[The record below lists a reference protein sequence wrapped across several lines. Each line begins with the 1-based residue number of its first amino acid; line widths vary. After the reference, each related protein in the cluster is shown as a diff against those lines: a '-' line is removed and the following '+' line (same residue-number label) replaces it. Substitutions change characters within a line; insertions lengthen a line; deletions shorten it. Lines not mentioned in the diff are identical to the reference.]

1 MIDIVTLK
9 EHHLWAID
17 LQEHQKQS
25 DFTDSEYVNALLNN
39 GKSYAFMRNG
49 NVLGACGFI
58 EETIDRALMW
68 ALLAKNIK
76 HAMIHIHKAVKKGIE
91 NAPYNRVYAR
101 VHTDF
106 NAGITWLN
114 MLGLQFEGIER
125 QYLKGHDFAIFSKI
139 KGL

>member
-1 MIDIVTLK
+1 MIDIVALQ
-9 EHHLWAID
+9 EHHLWLIN
-17 LQEHQKQS
+17 LQEHQGETNFNDK
-25 DFTDSEYVNALLNN
+25 EYVTALLNN
-39 GKSYAFMRNG
+39 GKSYAFVRDN

-58 EETIDRALMW
+58 EETSDRALMW
-68 ALLAKNIK
+68 ALLAKDIK
-76 HAMIHIHKAVKKGIE
+76 HAMIHIHKAVKKGID

-106 NAGITWLN
+106 NTGIIWLN

>member
-1 MIDIVTLK
+1 MINIVPLK

-17 LQEHQKQS
+17 LQEHQKQT
-25 DFTDSEYVNALLNN
+25 DFTDKEYVIALLNN
-39 GKSYAFMRNG
+39 GNSYAFMRHG
-49 NVLGACGFI
+49 DVLGACGFI
-58 EETIDRALMW
+58 EETEDRALMW

-76 HAMIHIHKAVKKGIE
+76 HTMIHIHKAIKKGIE
-91 NAPYNRVYAR
+91 KASYNRVYAR

-106 NAGITWLN
+106 HAGIIWLKL
-114 MLGLQFEGIER
+114 LGLHFEGIER

>member
-1 MIDIVTLK
+1 MIDIVALQ
-9 EHHLWAID
+9 EHHLWLINF
-17 LQEHQKQS
+17 QEHQEETNFNDK
-25 DFTDSEYVNALLNN
+25 EYVTALLNN
-39 GKSYAFMRNG
+39 GKSYAFVRDN

-58 EETIDRALMW
+58 EETNDRALMW
-68 ALLAKNIK
+68 ALLAKDIK
-76 HAMIHIHKAVKKGIE
+76 HAMIHIHKAVKKGIN

-106 NAGITWLN
+106 NTGIIWLN